1 MKPDFDK
8 ILDTSNPHLVRRWK
22 APSEPT
28 VKIKHERSLIT
39 VKGQRP
45 PSTTFMS

>member
-39 VKGQRP
+39 VKG
-45 PSTTFMS
+45 